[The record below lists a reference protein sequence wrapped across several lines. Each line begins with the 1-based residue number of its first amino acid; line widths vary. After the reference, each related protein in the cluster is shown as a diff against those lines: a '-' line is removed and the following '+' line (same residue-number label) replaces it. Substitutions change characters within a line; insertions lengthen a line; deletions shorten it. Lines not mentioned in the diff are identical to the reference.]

1 VAAAIVFDVMGT
13 LFDLSPLRDR
23 LRAAG
28 APEGSLEAWFGRML
42 HGSAALTLVGE
53 FRPFREIG
61 KASLESIL
69 EQLGADAGRA
79 DEILHGLGE
88 LDPYPDAAAA
98 FDELRAAGVRTAT
111 LTNGAEDHTRRL
123 LARAELED
131 AVELVIAVDEVRA
144 FKPHPAPY
152 HHAAARL
159 GLPVERITLV
169 AAHGWDVVGAH
180 AAGLGA
186 VWIDRLERRWPF
198 PLPEP
203 VRAAT
208 LVEAVERALAEGG
221 AR

>member
-1 VAAAIVFDVMGT
+1 VTEAVVFDVMGT
-13 LFDLSPLRDR
+13 LFDLSPLRAR

-42 HGSAALTLVGE
+42 HGSASLTLVGE
-53 FRPFREIG
+53 FRPFRELG
-61 KASLESIL
+61 KASLESVL
-69 EQLGADAGRA
+69 EQLGADVSKA
-79 DEILHGLGE
+79 DEILQGLGE

-98 FDELRAAGVRTAT
+98 FDHLRTAGVRIAT

-144 FKPHPAPY
+144 YKPHAAPY

-169 AAHGWDVVGAH
+169 AAHGWDVLGAS
-180 AAGLGA
+180 AAGLRA
-186 VWIDRLERRWPF
+186 V
-198 PLPEP
+198 
-203 VRAAT
+203 
-208 LVEAVERALAEGG
+208 
-221 AR
+221 